1 MLQQSQKTQA
11 DEAIIK
17 AREAG
22 LEETARSCK
31 VSLSHFDTLLAPIM
45 ETCTKDSISS
55 GKSWMFQQ
63 VRANQS
69 PVLYVLTDQSG
80 RRQ

>member
-11 DEAIIK
+11 EEAIIK

-22 LEETARSCK
+22 LEDTARSCK

-63 VRANQS
+63 VRANPS
-69 PVLYVLTDQSG
+69 PVLY
-80 RRQ
+80 